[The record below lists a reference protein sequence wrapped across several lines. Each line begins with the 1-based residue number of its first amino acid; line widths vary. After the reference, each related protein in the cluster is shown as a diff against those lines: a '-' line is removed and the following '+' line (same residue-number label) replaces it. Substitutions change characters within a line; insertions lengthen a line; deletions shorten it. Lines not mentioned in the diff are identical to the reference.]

1 MNICLYGA
9 SSNTIDEKY
18 IKQTEAFG
26 EILAERGH
34 TLVYGAGAGGL
45 MGAAARG
52 VQKKGGKIIGVAPSF
67 FNVDGILFEDCT
79 EMIYTETM
87 RERKGIM
94 EQKADAF
101 VMVPGGIGTF
111 DEFFEILTLKQLG
124 RHNKPIAIF
133 NQNGYYDSITAL
145 LENAIK
151 EGFMTEKNRELLGVF
166 EKAEE
171 LLSYFENYKSE
182 EVSKL
187 SELKGIEVEVV
198 FEVQEI
204 VNSCAK
210 YAIPSYP

>member
-18 IKQTEAFG
+18 IKQTEEFG
-26 EILAERGH
+26 EVLASRGH
-34 TLVYGAGAGGL
+34 SLVYGAGAGGL

-52 VQKKGGKIIGVAPSF
+52 VYKKGGKITGVAPSF
-67 FNVDGILFEDCT
+67 FNVDGILFEHCT

-87 RERKGIM
+87 RERKEIM
-94 EQKADAF
+94 ENRADAF

-133 NQNGYYDSITAL
+133 NQNGYYNSITAL

-151 EGFMTEKNRELLGVF
+151 EGFMTEKNRKLLGVF
-166 EKAEE
+166 ETGEE

-182 EVSKL
+182 DISKL
-187 SELKGIEVEVV
+187 SELKGIG
-198 FEVQEI
+198 
-204 VNSCAK
+204 K
-210 YAIPSYP
+210 

>member
-26 EILAERGH
+26 ETLAQRGH

-52 VQKKGGKIIGVAPSF
+52 VHKKGGEIIGVAPSF
-67 FNVDGILFEDCT
+67 FNVDGILFENCT

-87 RERKGIM
+87 RERKQIM

-145 LENAIK
+145 LDNAIK

-166 EKAEE
+166 ESGEE
-171 LLSYFENYKSE
+171 LLSYFENYKGE
-182 EVSKL
+182 EAKPL
-187 SELKGIEVEVV
+187 SELKGIG
-198 FEVQEI
+198 
-204 VNSCAK
+204 K
-210 YAIPSYP
+210 

>member
-34 TLVYGAGAGGL
+34 TLVYGAGASGL

-67 FNVDGILFEDCT
+67 FNVDGILFEGCT

-187 SELKGIEVEVV
+187 SELKGIKE
-198 FEVQEI
+198 
-204 VNSCAK
+204 
-210 YAIPSYP
+210 

>member
-18 IKQTEAFG
+18 IKQTEEFG

-34 TLVYGAGAGGL
+34 TLVYGAGASGL

-171 LLSYFENYKSE
+171 LISYFENYKGE

-187 SELKGIEVEVV
+187 SELKGIKE
-198 FEVQEI
+198 
-204 VNSCAK
+204 
-210 YAIPSYP
+210 